1 MYCNDRLY
9 LYGGFDENFHLHNDF
24 LEGVLEGDQ
33 VDRTRSLSKGGF
45 MLVHIV
51 FQL

>member
-1 MYCNDRLY
+1 MYYKNRLY

-33 VDRTRSLSKGGF
+33 VSAGKEHVLPP
-45 MLVHIV
+45 
-51 FQL
+51 